1 MRYCKINKENV
12 KKLLSI
18 YYELDYLEANG
29 INNWLSYIDN
39 RTRYINEGL
48 KKRGEDFSSLVEI
61 DLTEYKETIEKID

>member
-29 INNWLSYIDN
+29 INNWLSYIDS
-39 RTRYINEGL
+39 RIRYINEVL
-48 KKRGEDFSSLVEI
+48 KKRGEDFSGLVEI
-61 DLTEYKETIEKID
+61 DLTEYEEIIEKTD